1 MRADIVIQL
10 FRILNPIISSLYR
23 PMLQNLSRGM
33 TALSV
38 YQPGVAAVVQMRVT
52 NKLSE
57 NLSRARELVSQASK
71 EGAQLVFL
79 PEACDFIGENRRETL
94 ELSQP
99 LYGSTVE
106 QFRKL
111 SRLFLSWTS

>member
-1 MRADIVIQL
+1 
-10 FRILNPIISSLYR
+10 
-23 PMLQNLSRGM
+23 MLGRGM
-33 TALSV
+33 SVLSQPAL
-38 YQPGVAAVVQMRVT
+38 AAVVQMRVT
-52 NKLSE
+52 NQLGQ
-57 NLSRARELVSQASK
+57 NLARAGELVREASQ

-79 PEACDFIGENRRETL
+79 PEACDFIGENKRETL

>member
-1 MRADIVIQL
+1 
-10 FRILNPIISSLYR
+10 
-23 PMLQNLSRGM
+23 MLQNLSRGM
-33 TALSV
+33 SALSLS
-38 YQPGVAAVVQMRVT
+38 QPALAAVVQMRVT
-52 NKLSE
+52 NQLSQ
-57 NLSRARELVSQASK
+57 NLARAGELVREASQ

-79 PEACDFIGENRRETL
+79 PEACDFIGENKRETL